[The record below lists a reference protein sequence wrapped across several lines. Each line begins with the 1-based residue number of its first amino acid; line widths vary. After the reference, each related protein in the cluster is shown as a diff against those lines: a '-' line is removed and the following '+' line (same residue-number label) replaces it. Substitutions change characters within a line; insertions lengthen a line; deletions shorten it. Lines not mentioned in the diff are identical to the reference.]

1 VCFHLVVDKILN
13 SKLEVE
19 FDDGVEHDEFLKIL

>member
-1 VCFHLVVDKILN
+1 MVDKILN

-19 FDDGVEHDEFLKIL
+19 FDDGVERDEFLKIL